1 MFLFFFIFFLF
12 INSKYKEIELKLSKD
27 EIDSDLPLYIET
39 IDSCSKWIPS
49 LFSSLLIF
57 NYEIDTIDTILTPL
71 DIKIQNF
78 YSIKEYKI
86 PLNAH
91 VWITNISI
99 FMNIYVAQSR
109 VLWPKYCLF
118 GLDYSEVL
126 VLYGKQKLNS
136 IKNLI
141 PQQIDKFIFS
151 FGKWDLS
158 KKDYI
163 YSKLYIGDSHEI
175 FLGNVGTCNI
185 QNETNYYGCIFNDFI
200 FLNETYSLINE
211 NNNRPYIIYF
221 SSEFNKIYFPNNFK
235 NKIKNCHLEKN
246 FVHEF
251 ICEELKNKDYIP
263 LKLRNDNM
271 NITLEVD
278 KINRFYDYST
288 ESNYV
293 TNILFHDEDYI
304 IFPLTMFKNFHIQF
318 DVEKKIISFFTND
331 TNILELKKKSNS
343 DYISTILIIFFVIL
357 GTLLIGI
364 GVFLYKKKHSSSH
377 KKFNKYSRFEEES
390 DHTPINYESVTE

>member
-1 MFLFFFIFFLF
+1 MFLFFFIFFPF

-57 NYEIDTIDTILTPL
+57 NYEIDTIGTIVTLL

-364 GVFLYKKKHSSSH
+364 GVFLYKKKHSSLY

-390 DHTPINYESVTE
+390 DHTLINYESVIE

>member
-1 MFLFFFIFFLF
+1 MFLFFFIFFPF

-175 FLGNVGTCNI
+175 F
-185 QNETNYYGCIFNDFI
+185 F
-200 FLNETYSLINE
+200 
-211 NNNRPYIIYF
+211 
-221 SSEFNKIYFPNNFK
+221 
-235 NKIKNCHLEKN
+235 
-246 FVHEF
+246 
-251 ICEELKNKDYIP
+251 
-263 LKLRNDNM
+263 
-271 NITLEVD
+271 
-278 KINRFYDYST
+278 
-288 ESNYV
+288 
-293 TNILFHDEDYI
+293 
-304 IFPLTMFKNFHIQF
+304 
-318 DVEKKIISFFTND
+318 
-331 TNILELKKKSNS
+331 
-343 DYISTILIIFFVIL
+343 
-357 GTLLIGI
+357 
-364 GVFLYKKKHSSSH
+364 
-377 KKFNKYSRFEEES
+377 
-390 DHTPINYESVTE
+390 

>member
-1 MFLFFFIFFLF
+1 MFLFFFIFFPF

-364 GVFLYKKKHSSSH
+364 GVFLYKKKHSSLY
-377 KKFNKYSRFEEES
+377 KKFNKY
-390 DHTPINYESVTE
+390 